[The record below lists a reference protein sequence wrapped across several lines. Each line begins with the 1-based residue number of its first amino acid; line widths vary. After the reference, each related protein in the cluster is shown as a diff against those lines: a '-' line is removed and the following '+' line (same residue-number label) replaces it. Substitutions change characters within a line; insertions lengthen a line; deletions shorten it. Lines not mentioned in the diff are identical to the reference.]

1 MMGPLAALFERKS
14 PTRKQQSTLGVQLP
28 NPTPLPNSTV
38 GDYDWTSRRR
48 SFGPRLPS
56 YTYAPPQAGR
66 PPLPACEA
74 GPSRDGP
81 SVPLAAAAPSAQPHR
96 PESPPSQPV
105 TLSERV
111 AALRLRGDESSAPQR
126 ACPPP
131 IPARP
136 PCQTPQPTA
145 RTGPDG
151 QVDIRNQ
158 HIAGSTVPYSM
169 VPRSWDAELPSSA
182 HIVGGGAPPAYTPF
196 STPARMPRHSISR
209 DVPPPSSSQRTF
221 PAASRNPLAPFPYPR
236 PPSHSHSAPVLG
248 RSPNGT
254 PKCSQKQDSFS
265 RERQTSGAASPAL
278 LASRSASGAEN
289 SAPLRK
295 VRTASAPTTPQT
307 QRPSRINSP
316 SSPSTSARSS
326 AGRKKAVSETRQCSG
341 ITATSKR
348 CTRMVSLAA
357 WQLSTAADGAS
368 SPIRPAQ
375 SASTP
380 ETDSEPVYCRQHA
393 KLALADSGCF
403 VVQRNLPTSNREHW
417 VKFAGASHRR
427 PAHSAFLA
435 FAEPVASHV

>member
-1 MMGPLAALFERKS
+1 
-14 PTRKQQSTLGVQLP
+14 
-28 NPTPLPNSTV
+28 
-38 GDYDWTSRRR
+38 
-48 SFGPRLPS
+48 
-56 YTYAPPQAGR
+56 
-66 PPLPACEA
+66 
-74 GPSRDGP
+74 
-81 SVPLAAAAPSAQPHR
+81 
-96 PESPPSQPV
+96 
-105 TLSERV
+105 
-111 AALRLRGDESSAPQR
+111 
-126 ACPPP
+126 
-131 IPARP
+131 
-136 PCQTPQPTA
+136 
-145 RTGPDG
+145 
-151 QVDIRNQ
+151 
-158 HIAGSTVPYSM
+158 
-169 VPRSWDAELPSSA
+169 
-182 HIVGGGAPPAYTPF
+182 
-196 STPARMPRHSISR
+196 MPRHSISR

-417 VKFAGASHRR
+417 VKFADWIDGTLPIETQTSLRHYMTAPISEHDTAGKSLQLMRSVSRYLYVYELVPRSPQSPPTSGSALAPTAHIKLGRTIKPVARLSQWRAMCPSREPIVRFVFPRPPTATETTSNMSPSGHAALRFADSGSTTHHRWERLCLVELAGRAIQGAQAERCTDCGSKHVECFVIER
-427 PAHSAFLA
+427 SAFGA
-435 FAEPVASHV
+435 RGSGEWSIEQMVQKWERWCRDHAG